1 LGSEAKAWKVP
12 SGTRR
17 MGVWTTMTRTTKKMV
32 EWDGDVRTR
41 RTGYYSGLTGVYYGI
56 KRRSDCIALRC
67 IDA

>member
-1 LGSEAKAWKVP
+1 
-12 SGTRR
+12 

-56 KRRSDCIALRC
+56 KRRSDCIALRG